1 MFGWTKSKYVT
12 SQNIG
17 LHNSTVNVVH
27 DAAFSAYVISICLTL
42 YVMVSNMVVKKS
54 EYLLGIIGLS
64 WEPTHTHIV

>member
-42 YVMVSNMVVKKS
+42 YVMVSNMVKKS